1 MQDYFYTKNFIDMSH
16 FEFVQITSKMYF
28 HTIVFFLY
36 LPLIVGGRGGRR
48 AGSHDR
54 VDDIVSNHQNYV
66 E

>member
-1 MQDYFYTKNFIDMSH
+1 MQDYLYIMYIIDTSH
-16 FEFVQITSKMYF
+16 IELSKIPIKFYF

-36 LPLIVGGRGGRR
+36 LPLIVGGRGRRR

-54 VDDIVSNHQNYV
+54 VDNIVSNHQNYV